1 MANNE
6 DGLIDLRNQ
15 LDSIDDQ
22 LLTLINNRMKVVHQV
37 GALKA
42 KSGGAIYRPEREKAI
57 IDRLENLNNQ
67 NNGLL
72 NRSAIEALFLE
83 IFAISRN
90 LELPENIA
98 YLGPE
103 GSFTHQAAE
112 SRFGAM
118 SEYLPLNS

>member
-1 MANNE
+1 MSDEN
-6 DGLIDLRNQ
+6 GLLELRNQ
-15 LDSIDDQ
+15 LDTIDNK
-22 LLTLINNRMKVVHQV
+22 LLDLINERMQIVHKV

-57 IDRLENLNNQ
+57 IERLEKINQ
-67 NNGLL
+67 EKKGLL
-72 NRSAIEALFLE
+72 NKSAIEALFLE

-90 LELPENIA
+90 FELPENIG

-112 SRFGAM
+112 ARFGAM
-118 SEYLPLNS
+118 SSYIPISSI

>member
-1 MANNE
+1 MNNE
-6 DGLIDLRNQ
+6 DGLLELRNQ
-15 LDSIDDQ
+15 LDALDNK
-22 LLTLINNRMKVVHQV
+22 LLELINERMHVVHKV

-57 IDRLENLNNQ
+57 IDRLEKINKE

-90 LELPENIA
+90 IELPENIA
-98 YLGPE
+98 YLGRYREPLQLI
-103 GSFTHQAAE
+103 GNVLRRALISALSA
-112 SRFGAM
+112 GA
-118 SEYLPLNS
+118 